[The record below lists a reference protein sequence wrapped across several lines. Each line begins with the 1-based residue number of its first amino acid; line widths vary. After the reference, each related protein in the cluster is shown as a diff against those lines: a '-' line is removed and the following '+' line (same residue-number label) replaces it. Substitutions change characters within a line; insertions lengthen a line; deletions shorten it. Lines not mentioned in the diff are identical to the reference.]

1 MSTINEDRYY
11 DNMAE
16 LKYKIEEQLGYEIDT
31 VDIEKR
37 EEDCLIAIIKKVNG
51 SVYRIYN
58 WDGTIENI
66 VSEMKELD
74 LWNTLELKMGYMI

>member
-16 LKYKIEEQLGYEIDT
+16 LKFKIEEKLGYEIDT
-31 VDIEKR
+31 VDIEKQDD
-37 EEDCLIAIIKKVNG
+37 DCLIAVVKKVNG

-58 WDGTIENI
+58 WDGTIEYI
-66 VSEMKELD
+66 VEAIEEMD
-74 LWNTLELKMGYMI
+74 L